1 MRGWWKVL
9 WWLVYPVSRGLLG
22 LRVRGADHIP
32 REGSVI
38 LAPNHRSYWDP
49 PLVGVAA
56 PREVYFLAKQELF
69 SGTSLFA
76 RAFARLITWLHAIPL
91 RRTAGGHRALR
102 EALRLLRQGRVIV
115 IFPEGTRNK
124 TRYPLL
130 PFRRGVVFLAY
141 RAGVPVVP
149 TWIKNVRQPVW
160 KWILRLAPPEV
171 RFGPPLLPEK
181 GESPE
186 RFSWRLME
194 ALIALSDP
202 EDQARHR
209 EAMARGHIRAP
220 ETKAS
225 QSTIHENPTPS
236 KPKGR

>member
-1 MRGWWKVL
+1 MRGWWKAL
-9 WWLVYPVSRGLLG
+9 WILLYPLPRWILG
-22 LRVRGADHIP
+22 LRVRGADHVP
-32 REGSVI
+32 GEGSVV

-56 PREVYFLAKQELF
+56 PREVFFLAKQELF
-69 SGTSLFA
+69 SGSSLPA

-149 TWIKNVRQPVW
+149 TWIKNARQPVW
-160 KWILRLAPPEV
+160 KWILRLASPEV
-171 RFGPPLLPEK
+171 RFGEPLTPKK
-181 GESPE
+181 GESQE
-186 RFSWRLME
+186 AFAWRLME
-194 ALIALSDP
+194 ALISLADP
-202 EDQARHR
+202 EDQAKHR
-209 EAMARGHIRAP
+209 EALNRGHIRPPDRFEGSP
-220 ETKAS
+220 EREPRLK
-225 QSTIHENPTPS
+225 PTPS
-236 KPKGR
+236 